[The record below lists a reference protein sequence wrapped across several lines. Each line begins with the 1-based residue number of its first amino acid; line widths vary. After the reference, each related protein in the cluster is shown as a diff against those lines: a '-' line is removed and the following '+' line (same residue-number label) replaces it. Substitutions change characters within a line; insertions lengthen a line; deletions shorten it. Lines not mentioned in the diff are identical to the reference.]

1 MRMYGRVRGRPSTS
15 VCTVCTE
22 LLHCLSYTMTYKTRL
37 GDTVQDDMS
46 VLPLGFVVC
55 KVGSGGERRLD
66 PDPISAGQVLW

>member
-46 VLPLGFVVC
+46 VLPLGVC
-55 KVGSGGERRLD
+55 GV
-66 PDPISAGQVLW
+66 